1 MSTDPNATSLT
12 IDRATGKRP
21 THTVGWHKKFG
32 KAWQLPILIHVHSTE
47 RNDGDDP
54 TGFHDMCL
62 RSSQWHVWWTT
73 CSSSSSAFQRSTRHL
88 ISGCKHF
95 QKDPESHLFW
105 NAAPL
110 KHLNGFSP
118 RLHLTLPMHQWS
130 SSCHPTGWSF
140 PSRRKWHLRPRCSVL
155 AKHRDTSNTTCET
168 LENSL
173 WSHLKQPQTTQNS
186 TLRSSQVHHTTPPFS
201 ADAFVIVKV
210 PLDWVRLPSHTKMAP
225 AELRRPALFHRQEML
240 QHLKTF
246 RILESKYYL
255 AMGRKKYEKVV

>member
-73 CSSSSSAFQRSTRHL
+73 CSSSSSAFQRSTWHL

-140 PSRRKWHLRPRCSVL
+140 PSPRKWHLRPRCSVL
-155 AKHRDTSNTTCET
+155 AKHSRYFKHDMWNPG
-168 LENSL
+168 
-173 WSHLKQPQTTQNS
+173 KQPVEPPQTTSNNS
-186 TLRSSQVHHTTPPFS
+186 KFHPEELPSPPHHTSFFRGCIRDRQSPTWLGETSIPHENGTCRAQKTRTFS
-201 ADAFVIVKV
+201 QA
-210 PLDWVRLPSHTKMAP
+210 
-225 AELRRPALFHRQEML
+225 EML
-240 QHLKTF
+240 QNLKTF